1 MSRLTELLARAEL
14 KDPDLGRELAEE
26 VRKLGDRRSFGLTFE
41 HHIPETVQLP
51 GRRVRRG
58 DKVRFTANSYDQ
70 TWRVVRMT
78 RNNGAR
84 IATLVDAVDPAS
96 TAPVT
101 AVVDDLI
108 VVADFRDPIYPGLRS
123 TGRIECG
130 GDKPYSIVINS
141 ENFHALEAMV
151 FTYEASVDLIYIDPP
166 YNTEATTWKYNNK
179 YVDENDEYRHSKW
192 LAFMDRRLKLA
203 KKLLNPSR
211 SVLLITIDDNEIHR
225 LGLLLEKVFHGVK
238 RQMVSI
244 TNSPRG
250 RSKATE
256 LSQVDEYMFVL
267 YLGDAKMTV
276 PPGSGTDSEVRWRYL
291 RRNDIES
298 ARGTIKGGPAQF
310 YPVYVD
316 DQTQRIVKIGDP
328 LAHDQPLEDAEV
340 IEGATAVF
348 PIRDDGQH
356 MNWGLTGPSL
366 QKALDDGFVRVSK
379 ASSVYQPCTFAYL
392 TRPNIE
398 KIERA
403 DLTVA
408 GERPDGSKIVVL
420 PGGKT
425 SRPSTVWR
433 DSRYDAGAYGTG
445 LLGELIPG
453 RKFPFPKSLYA
464 VEEALRLFV
473 GENPDA
479 LILDFFAGSGTTA
492 HAVAR
497 LNHHDGGRRRSVSVT
512 NNEVSPG
519 EAEMLTAQGHKP
531 GDPEWEALGICEY
544 ITKPRLIAAVT
555 GKRPDGEPVAGSY
568 KFTDEHPIA
577 DGLPENIEFFELT
590 YEDPDRVRLD
600 YEFAAIAPLLWMRAG
615 SVGRRIDARCATYA
629 LADTYGVLF
638 DVDHAEPFAG
648 ALPKNAS
655 VRMACIV
662 TDNDSQYQTI
672 AGALP
677 QHVAPVRLYESY
689 LRTVEINTG
698 KE

>member
-1 MSRLTELLARAEL
+1 MSRLTELLARAQA

-26 VRKLGDRRSFGLTFE
+26 VRKVVDRRSFGLTFE
-41 HHIPETVQLP
+41 HHVPETVQLP

-58 DKVRFTANSYDQ
+58 DKVRFVDKADEE
-70 TWRVVRMT
+70 TWRVVQVR
-78 RNNGAR
+78 RDGAKR
-84 IATLVDAVDPAS
+84 IATLVDPGDPKGS
-96 TAPVT
+96 DPITAPADELV
-101 AVVDDLI
+101 

-123 TGRIECG
+123 TGRLEEG
-130 GDKPYSIVINS
+130 GDKPYSIVINA

-151 FTYEASVDLIYIDPP
+151 FAYESRVDLIYIDPP

-192 LAFMDRRLKLA
+192 LAFMERRLRLA

-211 SVLLITIDDNEIHR
+211 SVLLVTIDDNEIHR
-225 LGLLLEKVFHGVK
+225 LGLLLEKVFRGVK

-267 YLGDAKMTV
+267 YFGDARMTV
-276 PPGSGTDSEVRWRYL
+276 PPGSGQDGEVRWRYL

-298 ARGTIKGGPAQF
+298 ARGTTKGGPAQF
-310 YPVYVD
+310 YPIYVD
-316 DQTQRIVKIGDP
+316 DETQRIVKIGEP

-340 IEGATAVF
+340 IEGTTAVF

-366 QKALDDGFVRVSK
+366 QKALEDGFVRVSK
-379 ASSVYQPCTFAYL
+379 ASSTYQPYTFAYL
-392 TRPNIE
+392 TRPNVQ
-398 KIERA
+398 KIERGE
-403 DLTVA
+403 LTIA
-408 GERPDGSKIVVL
+408 GERPDGSKIVVV

-433 DSRYDAGAYGTG
+433 DSRYDAGAYGTA
-445 LLGELIPG
+445 LLGDLIPG

-464 VEEALRLFV
+464 VEDALRLFV

-497 LNHHDGGRRRSVSVT
+497 LNRHDEGRRRSVSVT
-512 NNEVSPG
+512 NNEVSPA
-519 EAEMLTAQGHKP
+519 EAKALAAKGHKP

-544 ITKPRLIAAVT
+544 ITKPRLTAAVT
-555 GKRPDGEPVAGSY
+555 GKRHDGEPVAGDY
-568 KFTDEHPIA
+568 KFNDEYPMA
-577 DGLPENIEFFELT
+577 SGFQENVEFFEVT

-615 SVGRRIDARCATYA
+615 SVGKRIDERSNTFAI
-629 LADTYGVLF
+629 ADTYGVLF
-638 DVDHAEPFAG
+638 DVDHAEPFVAAVSGAG
-648 ALPKNAS
+648 S
-655 VRMACIV
+655 VRLAFIV
-662 TDNDSQYQTI
+662 TDNDSQYQTV
-672 AGALP
+672 AEALP
-677 QHVAPVRLYESY
+677 HDVAPVRLYESY

>member
-1 MSRLTELLARAEL
+1 MSRLTELLARTEL
-14 KDPDLGRELAEE
+14 KDPDLGRELAEQ
-26 VRKLGDRRSFGLTFE
+26 VLKLIDRRSFGLTFE

-58 DKVRFTANSYDQ
+58 DKVRFVMKPEEH
-70 TWRVVRMT
+70 TWRVLQIKRDS
-78 RNNGAR
+78 GAR
-84 IATLVDAVDPAS
+84 IATLVNAADPAS
-96 TAPVT
+96 ADPITAP
-101 AVVDDLI
+101 ADDLV

-123 TGRIECG
+123 TGRVERG

-141 ENFHALEAMV
+141 ENFHALEAML
-151 FTYEASVDLIYIDPP
+151 FAYEGSVDLIYIDPP

-192 LAFMDRRLKLA
+192 LAFMERRLKLA
-203 KKLLNPSR
+203 KQLLNPSR
-211 SVLLITIDDNEIHR
+211 SVLLVTIDDNEIHR
-225 LGLLLEKVFHGVK
+225 LGLLLEKVFRGVK

-250 RSKATE
+250 RSKASE

-267 YLGDAKMTV
+267 YFGDAKMTV
-276 PPGSGTDSEVRWRYL
+276 PPGSGQDGEVRWRYL

-298 ARGTIKGGPAQF
+298 ARGTTKGGPAQF
-310 YPVYVD
+310 YPIYV
-316 DQTQRIVKIGDP
+316 QNETQRIVKIGDP
-328 LAHDQPLEDAEV
+328 LAHEQPMEDAEA
-340 IEGATAVF
+340 IDGTTAVF

-356 MNWGLTGPSL
+356 MNWGLTRASL
-366 QKALDDGFVRVSK
+366 QKALDDGFLRVSK
-379 ASSVYQPCTFAYL
+379 ATSVYQPYTFAYL
-392 TRPNIE
+392 TRPNIQ
-398 KIERA
+398 KIERGE
-403 DLTVA
+403 LTID
-408 GERPDGSKIVVL
+408 GERSDGSKIVVL

-425 SRPSTVWR
+425 SRPTTVWR

-445 LLGELIPG
+445 LLGDLIPG

-464 VEEALRLFV
+464 VEDALRLFV
-473 GENPDA
+473 GENPEA
-479 LILDFFAGSGTTA
+479 LIVDFFAGSGTTA

-497 LNHHDGGRRRSVSVT
+497 LNRYDDGRRRSVSVT
-512 NNEVSPG
+512 NNEVSPA
-519 EAEMLTAQGHKP
+519 EAKALTAQGHKP

-555 GKRPDGEPVAGSY
+555 GKRPDDEPVAGDY
-568 KFTDEHPIA
+568 KFNDEHPMA
-577 DGLPENIEFFELT
+577 MGFPENFEFFELT

-615 SVGRRIDARCATYA
+615 SVGRRLDERCDTYE

-638 DVDHAEPFAG
+638 DVDHAEQFVA
-648 ALPKNAS
+648 AVAEATS
-655 VRMACIV
+655 VQLVFIV
-662 TDNDSQYQTI
+662 TDNDSQYQTV
-672 AGALP
+672 ATALP
-677 QHVAPVRLYESY
+677 QHVATVRLYESY